1 MSLAALRER
10 PFELLLELERL
21 ARAAAAAREGD
32 VDVDEWVGIGFR
44 LGSEHFVAERA
55 DVREVL
61 PVPDPITRVPGGKF
75 WLRGIANVRG
85 QLLTVVDLKSF
96 LGAGSTTPDRRNR
109 ILVAASR
116 EVPTGLVV
124 DEVVGFRRFPSDG
137 YREDLPGPV
146 IRCDRYLDGGFEQ
159 GAEIW
164 RRFSFRKLL
173 EDELFQSAG
182 EIPRKVNSR

>member
-1 MSLAALRER
+1 MSLAALIER

-21 ARAAAAAREGD
+21 ARAAAAARDGEGAA
-32 VDVDEWVGIGFR
+32 DEWVGIGFR
-44 LGSEHFVAERA
+44 LGTEHFVTDRA

-85 QLLTVVDLKSF
+85 QLLTVVDLKAF
-96 LGAGSTTPDRRNR
+96 LGAGSTVPDRRNR
-109 ILVAASR
+109 VLVAASR
-116 EVPTGLVV
+116 DVPTALIV
-124 DEVVGFRRFPSDG
+124 DEVVGFRRFQSDG
-137 YREDLPGPV
+137 FREDVPGTV

-164 RRFSFRKLL
+164 PRFSFDKLL
-173 EDELFQSAG
+173 EDDQFLTAG
-182 EIPRKVNSR
+182 EAARK